1 MSIRRPQLLRG
12 FQRNAPGCQSV
23 RFATPL
29 SCNREIAVLD
39 FGSIVTWI
47 VIGGISGW
55 MAGLIVEGYGFGLL
69 GNIIVGIIGAAIAG
83 LVTPLLGISI
93 ETKLG
98 NIIAATLG
106 AVVLLLLVGG
116 LRRR

>member
-1 MSIRRPQLLRG
+1 M
-12 FQRNAPGCQSV
+12 
-23 RFATPL
+23 
-29 SCNREIAVLD
+29 LD

-47 VIGGISGW
+47 IIGGIAGW

-69 GNIIVGIIGAAIAG
+69 GNIVVGVIGAGIAG
-83 LVTPLLGISI
+83 LVTPLVGMNI

-106 AVVLLLLVGG
+106 AVLLLLVVEGW
-116 LRRR
+116 RRR

>member
-1 MSIRRPQLLRG
+1 
-12 FQRNAPGCQSV
+12 
-23 RFATPL
+23 
-29 SCNREIAVLD
+29 
-39 FGSIVTWI
+39 
-47 VIGGISGW
+47 
-55 MAGLIVEGYGFGLL
+55 
-69 GNIIVGIIGAAIAG
+69 
-83 LVTPLLGISI
+83 LGISI

>member
-1 MSIRRPQLLRG
+1 M
-12 FQRNAPGCQSV
+12 
-23 RFATPL
+23 
-29 SCNREIAVLD
+29 LD

-47 VIGGISGW
+47 IIGGIAGW

-69 GNIIVGIIGAAIAG
+69 GNIVVGVIGAGIAG
-83 LVTPLLGISI
+83 LVTPLVGMNI

-106 AVVLLLLVGG
+106 AVLLLLVMEGW
-116 LRRR
+116 RRR

>member
-1 MSIRRPQLLRG
+1 
-12 FQRNAPGCQSV
+12 
-23 RFATPL
+23 
-29 SCNREIAVLD
+29 VLD
-39 FGSIVTWI
+39 FGSIVTWLI
-47 VIGGISGW
+47 IGGIAGW

-69 GNIIVGIIGAAIAG
+69 GNIVVGIIGAAIAG
-83 LVTPLLGISI
+83 LVTPLLGLSI
-93 ETKLG
+93 DTKLG